1 MWRMCGVAGWLDFER
16 DLTEHGGTARTMA
29 AAMANRGPDAEA
41 VWTDRRAALAFRR
54 LAVIDLPGGHQ
65 PMTAEEDGTVLA
77 VLVFNGEVYN
87 YRELRAELINRGH
100 VFRTASDTEVVL
112 RAYLEWG
119 ENSAGHLDG
128 MFAYAV
134 WDPREEKLTLARDR
148 VGIKPLFYARAGR
161 GFVFGSEVKALLAH
175 PLVDAAV
182 DGEGLAELL
191 AFIATPG
198 HAIYRGISEVRPGHV
213 LTLRENSV
221 RERAYWSLPS
231 REHTDD
237 WETTVHTV
245 RQLLADSVSSHL
257 VADVPLCTLLSG
269 GIDSSAIVAM
279 AGRTMRARRPR
290 TFSVDFDGHT
300 ERFREDFWHH
310 SPDAPYAIEVA
321 EFVGTHHQ
329 PVTLRT
335 EDLADPVV
343 GAAALTAQDLP
354 RPTPDMDRSLY
365 LLMRAVRQQSTVAL
379 MGEVADELFGG
390 YRSFSDRDL
399 VESGNF
405 PWVTMG
411 FGVAPHGMGTGLL
424 DPALL
429 AKVDVPGYS
438 AGRHAD
444 ALREVPALPGEPA
457 QDAVLRRI
465 GYLHMTRWLPLLLA
479 RNDRL
484 SMAVGL
490 EVRVPYCDHRLVEYV
505 YNIPWRFKTRGG
517 EEKSPLRAA
526 MTGLLP
532 DSVLRRKKSPFPI
545 TQDPRYGHVLRD
557 QLAAAVTDTNSPVR
571 PFVDLPAVTRLL
583 GEDRPIETVG
593 WGERRNVEMVLQ
605 LDAWLRQYHVRID
618 L

>member
-1 MWRMCGVAGWLDFER
+1 MCGVAGWLDFER
-16 DLTEHGGTARTMA
+16 DLTQHGGTVRTMA

-41 VWTDRRAALAFRR
+41 VWTDRRIALAFRR

-65 PMTAEEDGTVLA
+65 PMVAEENGRTLA
-77 VLVFNGEVYN
+77 VLVYNGEVYN
-87 YRELRAELINRGH
+87 YRELREELAGRGH
-100 VFRTASDTEVVL
+100 VFHTASDTEVVL
-112 RAYLEWG
+112 AAYLEWG
-119 ENSAGHLDG
+119 DDCAGHLDG
-128 MFAYAV
+128 MFAFGV
-134 WDPREEKLTLARDR
+134 WDPRENKLTLVRDR
-148 VGIKPLFYARAGR
+148 VGIKPLYYARVGH

-191 AFIATPG
+191 SFIATPG
-198 HAIYRGISEVRPGHV
+198 HAIYQGIHEVRAGHV
-213 LTLRENSV
+213 LTVRENSV
-221 RERAYWSLPS
+221 REHAYWSLPS
-231 REHTDD
+231 REHTDRWD
-237 WETTVHTV
+237 TTVDTV
-245 RQLLADSVSSHL
+245 RHLLASSVSSHL

-269 GIDSSAIVAM
+269 GIDSSAIVALTGKAM
-279 AGRTMRARRPR
+279 SGTRPR

-310 SPDAPYAIEVA
+310 SPDAPYAAEVA
-321 EFVGTHHQ
+321 RFVGTEHQ
-329 PVTLRT
+329 PITLHT
-335 EDLADPVV
+335 ADLADPVV

-365 LLMRAVRQQSTVAL
+365 LLMRSVRQHSTVAL

-390 YRSFSDRDL
+390 YRSFTDRNL
-399 VESGNF
+399 VESDNF

-424 DPALL
+424 EPALL

-438 AGRHAD
+438 AGRHVE

-457 QDAVLRRI
+457 QDAMLRRI

-505 YNIPWRFKTRGG
+505 FNIPWRFKTRGG

-526 MTGLLP
+526 AAGLLP
-532 DSVLRRKKSPFPI
+532 ESVLRRKKSPFPI
-545 TQDPRYGHVLRD
+545 TQDSSYGHVLRE
-557 QLAAAVTDTNSPVR
+557 QLAAVVADSNSPVR
-571 PFVDLPAVTRLL
+571 PLVDLPAVTELL
-583 GEDRPIETVG
+583 SEDRPIETVG

-605 LDAWLRQYHVRID
+605 LDAWLRSYRVRIE